1 MRTVKNIINNLGMYL
16 ILSAIF
22 GFLAEAAESAMLSAA
37 TTSNLIGNLIL
48 FLMFV
53 IMSLTFLYAALKN
66 GGLGN
71 RLLGR
76 QDLGYWASNTA
87 TIGYTLFLISL
98 FLAFFIALSNPYP
111 YSNPYLS
118 YYPIL
123 VYLPLISVVAFLISF
138 ILSGVGF
145 ILYSSKSK
153 QWLFLVG
160 GILLLI
166 TAMIYGL
173 STIGGATRELLF
185 STSNLLYV
193 LYIITGIIFIVS
205 ASVHLKHST
214 PVSVQYPAYQPARPY
229 QYPTLQQQQT
239 STLAPSL
246 SNWDPKL
253 WVGKQLGVY
262 RILSVIGEGGTSYV
276 LKGYYDNRPYAIK
289 VLKLANVR
297 RGTTIIKDYYSS
309 MQKEAS
315 NLVSL
320 SDSPYTVKIYAVN
333 VDENAIKSIIN
344 NNNTGIYLTDP
355 PRIIMDFM
363 EGGSVYELFKNSPL
377 RYSLQ
382 WNKIVYKIIYYT
394 SKALEYMHSQGY
406 AHLDI
411 KPQNIYLLRPLDTNN
426 PLLSLTDNV
435 KLGDLG
441 SAVKIGG
448 SISQL
453 TLEYAPPEQLENV
466 IIGKGASPSMDVFA
480 LGMTMYVLL
489 KGSID
494 RPDLDAMNYAFDY
507 YSNGNTQYALQWLNY
522 AKEQLKNW
530 NFTLGIEPE
539 IEELLKKML
548 SPNPTERPTANEVA
562 NILSKYI

>member
-1 MRTVKNIINNLGMYL
+1 
-16 ILSAIF
+16 
-22 GFLAEAAESAMLSAA
+22 
-37 TTSNLIGNLIL
+37 
-48 FLMFV
+48 
-53 IMSLTFLYAALKN
+53 
-66 GGLGN
+66 
-71 RLLGR
+71 
-76 QDLGYWASNTA
+76 
-87 TIGYTLFLISL
+87 
-98 FLAFFIALSNPYP
+98 IALSNPYP

-118 YYPIL
+118 SYPIL
-123 VYLPLISVVAFLISF
+123 LSLPLISVVAFLISF

-145 ILYSSKSK
+145 ILYSSKK
-153 QWLFLVG
+153 QTVALFSWGV
-160 GILLLI
+160 LLLI

-173 STIGGATRELLF
+173 STIGGATSELLF

-193 LYIITGIIFIVS
+193 LYLITGIIFIVS
-205 ASVHLKHST
+205 ASVHFKHST
-214 PVSVQYPAYQPARPY
+214 PVSVQFPAYQPARPY
-229 QYPTLQQQQT
+229 QHPTRQQQQT

-297 RGTTIIKDYYSS
+297 RGTTIVKDYYSS

-333 VDENAIKSIIN
+333 VDENAIKSIIS

-377 RYSLQ
+377 RYSQQ

-394 SKALEYMHSQGY
+394 SRALEYMHSQGY
-406 AHLDI
+406 VHLDI

-426 PLLSLTDNV
+426 PLVNLTDNV

-466 IIGKGASPSMDVFA
+466 IIGKGASPSMDIFA

-530 NFTLGIEPE
+530 NFTLEIEPE
-539 IEELLKKML
+539 IKELLKKML
-548 SPNPTERPTANEVA
+548 SPDPTERPTANEVA

>member
-1 MRTVKNIINNLGMYL
+1 MWTIKNSINNLGMYL

-22 GFLAEAAESAMLSAA
+22 GFLAALVLYPASIIL
-37 TTSNLIGNLIL
+37 NLI
-48 FLMFV
+48 FF

-66 GGLGN
+66 GGRGIS
-71 RLLGR
+71 LLGR

-87 TIGYTLFLISL
+87 KIGYILFLISL
-98 FLAFFIALSNPYP
+98 FSPFFIVLSALSNA
-111 YSNPYLS
+111 YLS
-118 YYPIL
+118 FYKIL
-123 VYLPLISVVAFLISF
+123 LTLLYLLLISVVAFLISF

-160 GILLLI
+160 GVLLLI

-193 LYIITGIIFIVS
+193 LYLITGIIFIVS
-205 ASVHLKHST
+205 ASVHFKHST
-214 PVSVQYPAYQPARPY
+214 PVNVQFPAYQPARPY
-229 QYPTLQQQQT
+229 QHPTLQQQQT

-297 RGTTIIKDYYSS
+297 RGTTIVKDYYSS

-333 VDENAIKSIIN
+333 VDENAIKSIIS

-394 SKALEYMHSQGY
+394 SRALEYMHSQGY

-426 PLLSLTDNV
+426 PLVSLTDNV

-466 IIGKGASPSMDVFA
+466 IIGKGASPSMDIFA

-530 NFTLGIEPE
+530 NFTLEIEPE
-539 IEELLKKML
+539 IKELLKKMV

-562 NILSKYI
+562 NILLKYI

>member
-22 GFLAEAAESAMLSAA
+22 GFFAESAESAMLTAV

-53 IMSLTFLYAALKN
+53 ITSLTLLYAALKN
-66 GGLGN
+66 GGLGI

-87 TIGYTLFLISL
+87 KIGYTLFLISL
-98 FLAFFIALSNPYP
+98 FLAFIIALSNPYP

-118 YYPIL
+118 SYQIL
-123 VYLPLISVVAFLISF
+123 LYLPLISVVAFLISF

-160 GILLLI
+160 GVLLLI

-193 LYIITGIIFIVS
+193 LYLITGIIFIVS
-205 ASVHLKHST
+205 ASVHFKHST
-214 PVSVQYPAYQPARPY
+214 PVNVQFPAYQPARPY
-229 QYPTLQQQQT
+229 QHPTLQQQQT

-297 RGTTIIKDYYSS
+297 RGTTIVKDYYSS

-333 VDENAIKSIIN
+333 VDENAIKSIIS

-377 RYSLQ
+377 RYSQQ

-394 SKALEYMHSQGY
+394 SRALEYMHSQGY

-426 PLLSLTDNV
+426 PLVSLTDNV

-466 IIGKGASPSMDVFA
+466 IIGKGASPSMDIFT

-530 NFTLGIEPE
+530 NFTPEIEPE
-539 IEELLKKML
+539 IKELLKKML

>member
-1 MRTVKNIINNLGMYL
+1 MRTVKNSINNLGMYL

-22 GFLAEAAESAMLSAA
+22 GFFAESALLSAA
-37 TTSNLIGNLIL
+37 SISNLIL
-48 FLMFV
+48 FLIF
-53 IMSLTFLYAALKN
+53 IITSLTFLYEALKN
-66 GGLGN
+66 GGWGI

-76 QDLGYWASNTA
+76 QDLGYWALNTA
-87 TIGYTLFLISL
+87 KIGYILLLISLLFAFLIS
-98 FLAFFIALSNPYP
+98 LSNPYP

-118 YYPIL
+118 SYPGL
-123 VYLPLISVVAFLISF
+123 LPLPLISVVAFLISF

-160 GILLLI
+160 GVLLLI
-166 TAMIYGL
+166 TAMIYGS
-173 STIGGATRELLF
+173 STIGGATSELLF
-185 STSNLLYV
+185 STSNSLYV
-193 LYIITGIIFIVS
+193 LYLITGIIFIVS
-205 ASVHLKHST
+205 ASVHFEHST
-214 PVSVQYPAYQPARPY
+214 PVSVQSPAYQQAWPY
-229 QYPTLQQQQT
+229 QHLTHQQQQT

-246 SNWDPKL
+246 SNWDPNI

-276 LKGYYDNRPYAIK
+276 LNGYYDNRPYAIK

-297 RGTTIIKDYYSS
+297 RGTTIVKDYYSS
-309 MQKEAS
+309 IQKEAS

-344 NNNTGIYLTDP
+344 NNNTRIYLTDP

-377 RYSLQ
+377 RYSQQ

-394 SKALEYMHSQGY
+394 SRALEYMHSQGY

-426 PLLSLTDNV
+426 PLVSLTDNV

-441 SAVKIGG
+441 SAVKVGG

-466 IIGKGASPSMDVFA
+466 IIGKGASPSMDIFA

-489 KGSID
+489 KGNID

-507 YSNGNTQYALQWLNY
+507 YSYGNTHYALQWLNY
-522 AKEQLKNW
+522 GKEQLKNW
-530 NFTLGIEPE
+530 NFTLQIDPE
-539 IEELLKKML
+539 IGELLKKML

-562 NILSKYI
+562 YILSKYI

>member
-22 GFLAEAAESAMLSAA
+22 GFLAEAAESAMLTAV

-53 IMSLTFLYAALKN
+53 ITSLTLLYAALKN
-66 GGLGN
+66 GGLGI

-87 TIGYTLFLISL
+87 KIGYTLFLISL
-98 FLAFFIALSNPYP
+98 FLAFIIALSNPYP

-118 YYPIL
+118 SYQIL
-123 VYLPLISVVAFLISF
+123 LYLPLISVVAFLISF

-160 GILLLI
+160 GVLLLI

-193 LYIITGIIFIVS
+193 LYLITGIIFIVS
-205 ASVHLKHST
+205 ASVHFKHST
-214 PVSVQYPAYQPARPY
+214 PVNVQYPAYQPARPY

-297 RGTTIIKDYYSS
+297 RGTTIVKDYYSS

-344 NNNTGIYLTDP
+344 NNTGIYLTDP

-377 RYSLQ
+377 RYSQQ

-394 SKALEYMHSQGY
+394 SRALEYMHSQGY

-426 PLLSLTDNV
+426 PLVSLTDNV

-466 IIGKGASPSMDVFA
+466 IIGKGASPSMDIFT

-530 NFTLGIEPE
+530 NFTLEIEPE
-539 IEELLKKML
+539 IKELLKKML

>member
-1 MRTVKNIINNLGMYL
+1 MYL

-22 GFLAEAAESAMLSAA
+22 GFLAEATESAMLSAV

-53 IMSLTFLYAALKN
+53 ITSLTLLYAALKN
-66 GGLGN
+66 GGLGI

-87 TIGYTLFLISL
+87 KIGYTLFLISL
-98 FLAFFIALSNPYP
+98 FLAFIIALSNPYP

-118 YYPIL
+118 SYQIL
-123 VYLPLISVVAFLISF
+123 LYLPLISVVAFLISF

-160 GILLLI
+160 GVLLLI

-193 LYIITGIIFIVS
+193 LYLITGIMFIVS
-205 ASVHLKHST
+205 ASVHFKHST
-214 PVSVQYPAYQPARPY
+214 PVNVQFPAYQPARPY

-297 RGTTIIKDYYSS
+297 RGTTIVKDYYSS

-333 VDENAIKSIIN
+333 VDENAIKSIIS

-377 RYSLQ
+377 RYSQQ

-394 SKALEYMHSQGY
+394 SRALEYMHSQGY

-426 PLLSLTDNV
+426 PLVSLTDNV

-466 IIGKGASPSMDVFA
+466 IIGKGASPSMDIFA

-539 IEELLKKML
+539 IEELMKKML

>member
-1 MRTVKNIINNLGMYL
+1 MRTVKNSINNLGMYL

-22 GFLAEAAESAMLSAA
+22 GFFAESALLSAA
-37 TTSNLIGNLIL
+37 SISNLIL
-48 FLMFV
+48 FLIF
-53 IMSLTFLYAALKN
+53 IITSLTFLYAALKN
-66 GGLGN
+66 GGWGI

-76 QDLGYWASNTA
+76 QDLGYWALNTA
-87 TIGYTLFLISL
+87 KIGYILLLISL
-98 FLAFFIALSNPYP
+98 FLAFFITLSNPYP

-118 YYPIL
+118 SYPGL
-123 VYLPLISVVAFLISF
+123 LPLPLISVIAFLISF

-160 GILLLI
+160 GVLLLI

-173 STIGGATRELLF
+173 STIDGATSELLF
-185 STSNLLYV
+185 STSNSLYV
-193 LYIITGIIFIVS
+193 LYLITGIIFIAS
-205 ASVHLKHST
+205 ASVHFEHST
-214 PVSVQYPAYQPARPY
+214 PVGVQSPAYQQAWPY
-229 QYPTLQQQQT
+229 QHPLRQQQQA

-246 SNWDPKL
+246 SNWDPNL

-276 LKGYYDNRPYAIK
+276 LNGYYDNRPYAIK

-297 RGTTIIKDYYSS
+297 RGTTIVKDYYSS
-309 MQKEAS
+309 IQKEAS

-344 NNNTGIYLTDP
+344 NNNTRIYLTDP

-377 RYSLQ
+377 RYSQQ

-394 SKALEYMHSQGY
+394 SRALEYMHSQGY

-411 KPQNIYLLRPLDTNN
+411 KPQNIYLLRPLNTNN
-426 PLLSLTDNV
+426 PLVSLTDNV

-466 IIGKGASPSMDVFA
+466 IIGKGASPSMDIFA

-489 KGSID
+489 KGNID

-507 YSNGNTQYALQWLNY
+507 YSYGNTQYALQWLNY
-522 AKEQLKNW
+522 GKEQLKNW
-530 NFTLGIEPE
+530 NFFLGIDPE

-562 NILSKYI
+562 YILSKYI

>member
-22 GFLAEAAESAMLSAA
+22 GFLAEAAESAMLSAV

-53 IMSLTFLYAALKN
+53 ITSLTLLYAALKN
-66 GGLGN
+66 GGLGI

-87 TIGYTLFLISL
+87 KIGYTLFLISL
-98 FLAFFIALSNPYP
+98 FLAFIIALSNPYP

-118 YYPIL
+118 SYQIL
-123 VYLPLISVVAFLISF
+123 LYLPLISVVAFLISF

-160 GILLLI
+160 GVLLLI

-193 LYIITGIIFIVS
+193 LYLITGIIFIVS
-205 ASVHLKHST
+205 ASVHFKHST
-214 PVSVQYPAYQPARPY
+214 PVSVQFPAYQPARPY
-229 QYPTLQQQQT
+229 QHPTLQQQQT

-297 RGTTIIKDYYSS
+297 RGTTIVKDYYSS

-333 VDENAIKSIIN
+333 VDENAIKSIIS

-377 RYSLQ
+377 RYSQQ

-394 SKALEYMHSQGY
+394 SRALEYMHSQGY

-426 PLLSLTDNV
+426 PLVSLTDNV

-466 IIGKGASPSMDVFA
+466 IIGKGASPSMDIFA

-530 NFTLGIEPE
+530 NFTLEIEPE
-539 IEELLKKML
+539 IKELLKKML

>member
-22 GFLAEAAESAMLSAA
+22 GFLAEAAESAMLSAV

-53 IMSLTFLYAALKN
+53 ITSLTLLYAALKN
-66 GGLGN
+66 GGLGI

-87 TIGYTLFLISL
+87 KIGYTLFLISL
-98 FLAFFIALSNPYP
+98 FLAFIIALSNPYP

-118 YYPIL
+118 SYPIL
-123 VYLPLISVVAFLISF
+123 LYLPLISVVAFLISF

-160 GILLLI
+160 GVLLLI

-193 LYIITGIIFIVS
+193 LYLITGIIFIVS
-205 ASVHLKHST
+205 ASVHFKHST
-214 PVSVQYPAYQPARPY
+214 PVNVQFPAYQPARPY

-297 RGTTIIKDYYSS
+297 RGTTIVKDYYSS

-344 NNNTGIYLTDP
+344 NNTGIYLTDP

-377 RYSLQ
+377 RYSQQ

-394 SKALEYMHSQGY
+394 SRALEYMHSQGY

-411 KPQNIYLLRPLDTNN
+411 KPQNIYLLRPLDMNN
-426 PLLSLTDNV
+426 PLVSLTDNV

-466 IIGKGASPSMDVFA
+466 IIGKGASPSMDIFA

-530 NFTLGIEPE
+530 NFTLEIEPE
-539 IEELLKKML
+539 IRELLKKML